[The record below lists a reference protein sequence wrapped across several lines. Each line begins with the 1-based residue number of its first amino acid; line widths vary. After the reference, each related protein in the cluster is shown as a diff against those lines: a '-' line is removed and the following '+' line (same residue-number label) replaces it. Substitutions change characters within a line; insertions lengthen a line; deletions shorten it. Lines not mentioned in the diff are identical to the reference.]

1 MAVIRS
7 CELLLKRPQGG
18 MPESMFHAIH
28 KGGGTT
34 MTHTM
39 DSQRIVKRLAA
50 AEGYLE
56 LGMPT
61 YALGELDRVTEAG
74 PFEAIS
80 QLLRGEALQ
89 AEQRFSE
96 AIPALNRAAEL
107 VPAPFNQRALLGL
120 SRCYRAEGQDAL
132 AAEAEQAAM
141 PDDLPEGTQA
151 VQIVIT
157 PIFTID
163 PPAEDRFRE
172 QRKPPK
178 KG

>member
-1 MAVIRS
+1 MNHN
-7 CELLLKRPQGG
+7 L
-18 MPESMFHAIH
+18 
-28 KGGGTT
+28 
-34 MTHTM
+34 
-39 DSQRIVKRLAA
+39 DSQKIVKRLAA

-56 LGMPT
+56 LGLAS
-61 YALGELDRVTEAG
+61 YALEELNRVTEAG

-96 AIPALNRAAEL
+96 AIPAFNRAADL

-120 SRCYRAEGQDAL
+120 SRCYRASGQEDL
-132 AAEAEQAAM
+132 AVEAEKAAL
-141 PDDLPEGTQA
+141 PKNLPEGAAA

-157 PIFTID
+157 PIFQVEL
-163 PPAEDRFRE
+163 PKEDRFKNSR
-172 QRKPPK
+172 RPPK

>member
-1 MAVIRS
+1 
-7 CELLLKRPQGG
+7 
-18 MPESMFHAIH
+18 
-28 KGGGTT
+28 
-34 MTHTM
+34 MTRNL
-39 DSQRIVKRLAA
+39 DSQKIVKRLAA

-56 LGMPT
+56 LGLPE
-61 YALGELDRVTEAG
+61 YALTELDTVKEAG

-89 AEQRFSE
+89 AEERFSE
-96 AIPALNRAAEL
+96 AIPALNKAAEL

-120 SRCYRAEGQDAL
+120 SRCYRAEGNETL
-132 AAEAEQAAM
+132 AVEAEQAAL
-141 PDDLPEGTQA
+141 PKDLPEGTTK

-163 PPAEDRFRE
+163 QPQEDRFRE
-172 QRKPPK
+172 QRPPK

>member
-1 MAVIRS
+1 
-7 CELLLKRPQGG
+7 
-18 MPESMFHAIH
+18 
-28 KGGGTT
+28 
-34 MTHTM
+34 MTNKFE
-39 DSQRIVKRLAA
+39 SQRIVKRLAA

-56 LGMPT
+56 LGLPN
-61 YALGELDRVTEAG
+61 YALTELDVVKEAG

-89 AEQRFSE
+89 AEERFSE
-96 AIPALNRAAEL
+96 AIPAFNRAAEL

-120 SRCYRAEGQDAL
+120 SRCYRAEGQEDL
-132 AAEAEQAAM
+132 AAQAEKAAM
-141 PDDLPEGTQA
+141 PKDLPEGTKS

-157 PIFTID
+157 PIFKID
-163 PPAEDRFRE
+163 APQEDRYRE

>member
-1 MAVIRS
+1 MNHSA
-7 CELLLKRPQGG
+7 
-18 MPESMFHAIH
+18 
-28 KGGGTT
+28 T
-34 MTHTM
+34 
-39 DSQRIVKRLAA
+39 SQKIVKRLAA

-56 LGMPT
+56 LGLAS
-61 YALGELDRVTEAG
+61 YALDELNRVTEAG

-96 AIPALNRAAEL
+96 AIPAYNRAAEL

-120 SRCYRAEGQDAL
+120 SRCYRASGQEDL
-132 AAEAEQAAM
+132 AKEAEKAA
-141 PDDLPEGTQA
+141 LPKDVPAGTTN

-157 PIFTID
+157 PIFQVEM
-163 PPAEDRFRE
+163 PKEDRFKKS
-172 QRKPPK
+172 RKPPK

>member
-1 MAVIRS
+1 
-7 CELLLKRPQGG
+7 
-18 MPESMFHAIH
+18 
-28 KGGGTT
+28 
-34 MTHTM
+34 MTNHI
-39 DSQRIVKRLAA
+39 DSQKVVKRLAA

-56 LGMPT
+56 LGLPV
-61 YALGELDRVTEAG
+61 YALSELDSVQEAG

-89 AEQRFSE
+89 AAERFTE

-120 SRCYRAEGQDAL
+120 SRCYRASGQEQL
-132 AAEAEQAAM
+132 AVEAEQAAM
-141 PDDLPEGTQA
+141 PKDLPNDGSA

-157 PIFTID
+157 PIFQVET
-163 PPAEDRFRE
+163 PEEDRFRE
-172 QRKPPK
+172 QRRPPK